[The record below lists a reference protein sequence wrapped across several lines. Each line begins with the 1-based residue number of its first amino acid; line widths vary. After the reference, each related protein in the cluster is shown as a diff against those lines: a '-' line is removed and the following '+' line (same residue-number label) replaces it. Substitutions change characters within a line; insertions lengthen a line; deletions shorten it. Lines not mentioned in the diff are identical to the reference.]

1 MCVRTHHIRKLAN
14 KAIINISSGELKEI
28 SCNSWLCPECSKRK
42 RAILYKGIKEYFCN
56 SRYVRLWTF
65 TASSA
70 NISIIDHTEL
80 MRKAFHVFL
89 KYIRRHKSL
98 SEVTKKFLYVRV
110 VEFHKSG
117 YIHFHLLID
126 KFLPQNIVAE
136 CWQRALLVARPA
148 YTEGVNGFVFVR
160 AQMSAKIAAG
170 YVVKYV
176 MKSVADGVR
185 TIARWTKAK
194 GTPIFARFKS
204 NSTWLVLNYT
214 STGRLFSSSLEL
226 LELECPEFIQQSLL
240 QVMQSKLNL

>member
-1 MCVRTHHIRKLAN
+1 MCMRTAHIRNLASKRIYN
-14 KAIINISSGELKEI
+14 PQTGEVRELH
-28 SCNSWLCPECSKRK
+28 CNSWLCPECSKRK
-42 RAILYKGIKEYFCN
+42 KAILLNGIKLYFCH

-70 NISIIDHTEL
+70 NISISEHTQL
-80 MRKAFHVFL
+80 MRAAFHVFL
-89 KYIRRHKSL
+89 KNIRRSKAL
-98 SEVTKKFLYVRV
+98 NEETRRFKYVRV

-126 KFLPQNIVAE
+126 KFIPQSLVASI
-136 CWQRALLVARPA
+136 WQAALLTVHPA
-148 YTEGVNGFVFVR
+148 YTDSTNGYVFVR

-176 MKSVADGVR
+176 VKSVEDGVC

-194 GTPIFARFKS
+194 GTPIFARYRSDVK
-204 NSTWLVLNYT
+204 WLVLEFT

-226 LELECPEFIQQSLL
+226 LQLECPNLSVQQTLL
-240 QVMQSKLNL
+240 QLNMESNT